1 MCKSAFNVTVW
12 TRFGAVAAAKPE
24 KHTLDCMLLLGSS
37 QANEPHE
44 VLSELEAEHSKHFL
58 GAEEYMDASPCFSSV
73 RQKDR
78 VEFAACE
85 LWLSQDF
92 RMICAINYW

>member
-24 KHTLDCMLLLGSS
+24 KHTLNFVLLLGSS
-37 QANEPHE
+37 QANEPH
-44 VLSELEAEHSKHFL
+44 VALSELEVEHSKQFL

-73 RQKDR
+73 RQKDH

-85 LWLSQDF
+85 LWLSLDF